1 MGVIFLNNND
11 LDMTKL
17 LQMLSSMDK
26 KDLEAGI
33 SKANEILKNNT
44 GKGIIDN
51 MNKKGQGDF

>member
-11 LDMTKL
+11 LDMAKL

-33 SKANEILKNNT
+33 SKANEILKSNT

-51 MNKKGQGDF
+51 INKKG

>member
-17 LQMLSSMDK
+17 LQMLSTMDK

-51 MNKKGQGDF
+51 MNKKG